1 MSEMQG
7 DDRRTGS
14 GEAKD
19 GEAQAFNVFADT
31 GGSSA
36 WSRQRDEATDAE
48 LADPAQE
55 EAQAPTQAQAPQDQ
69 APGGGTPSGGTQA
82 ASPQPSATPDAEAA
96 RPRPAAAEAP
106 AAREP
111 DPAALAAARARLAAA
126 RAAQGQGEPGREA
139 QASAAPRPS
148 AAPQGDGPARA
159 PQAAPDADAAAAAA
173 AAAREAVLARKR
185 APMPSMATPS
195 RPPATREK
203 AKDEAVPAKPRGD
216 APTPAPG
223 GGGGG
228 VPAHPAVGGPSAPM
242 GRDEAS
248 DRFSARKGLLIGFLG
263 VLILVGGFGAWA
275 AFANIAGAIIAMGE
289 VDVETREQV
298 VQHPDGGV
306 VGEIMV
312 RDGDVVEAGDV
323 LLRFDD
329 TLPRSEAI
337 ILEDQ
342 YWELVARRNRLE
354 AEQYGWEEIRFD
366 DRLVD
371 KARTD
376 DDVQRMIEGQTSLF
390 EARLNSLEEQVQA
403 LSERRGQID
412 RQVEGAEAQ
421 IAALRRQ
428 DELIRQELEG
438 QQKLFDQGLAQ
449 LNRLL
454 ALQREQARLEGQ
466 IGELIASVAE
476 SEGRATEIE
485 IQISQARSQRREEAI
500 TQMRDIQYQE
510 NQVREQLA
518 SLQERLSRMEVRAPI
533 AGTVFNSKVFAQQA
547 VITPAEPI
555 MYLVPSDAEFVFNA
569 RIEPQHVDE
578 VFPGQEATLRFSAF
592 ASRTTPEID
601 GHVVKVSADAIVDE
615 RTGVH
620 YFPIELALNEG
631 EESKLEG
638 KTLVPGMPVEAFI
651 RTYDRS
657 PLNYLVKPFMDYFA
671 HSMREE

>member
-1 MSEMQG
+1 MI
-7 DDRRTGS
+7 
-14 GEAKD
+14 
-19 GEAQAFNVFADT
+19 
-31 GGSSA
+31 
-36 WSRQRDEATDAE
+36 
-48 LADPAQE
+48 
-55 EAQAPTQAQAPQDQ
+55 
-69 APGGGTPSGGTQA
+69 
-82 ASPQPSATPDAEAA
+82 
-96 RPRPAAAEAP
+96 
-106 AAREP
+106 
-111 DPAALAAARARLAAA
+111 
-126 RAAQGQGEPGREA
+126 
-139 QASAAPRPS
+139 
-148 AAPQGDGPARA
+148 
-159 PQAAPDADAAAAAA
+159 
-173 AAAREAVLARKR
+173 
-185 APMPSMATPS
+185 
-195 RPPATREK
+195 
-203 AKDEAVPAKPRGD
+203 
-216 APTPAPG
+216 
-223 GGGGG
+223 
-228 VPAHPAVGGPSAPM
+228 
-242 GRDEAS
+242 
-248 DRFSARKGLLIGFLG
+248 IGFVG
-263 VLILVGGFGAWA
+263 VLLLVGGFGAWA

-312 RDGDVVEAGDV
+312 RDGDHVEAGDV

-366 DRLVD
+366 ERLLA
-371 KARTD
+371 KAQTD
-376 DDVQRMIEGQTSLF
+376 DDVQRMVEGQTSLF
-390 EARLNSLEEQVQA
+390 DARLNSLDEQVQQ
-403 LSERRGQID
+403 LGERRGQID

-518 SLQERLSRMEVRAPI
+518 SLQERLARMEVRAPI

-547 VITPAEPI
+547 VLTPAEPI
-555 MYLVPSDAEFVFNA
+555 MYIVPSDADFVFNA